1 MLQRVKNLIQHNY
14 PSYMNVLFAT
24 VRASEIGGN
33 YFVCYLCT
41 IIEEAVHDAN
51 ST

>member
-1 MLQRVKNLIQHNY
+1 
-14 PSYMNVLFAT
+14 MNVLFAI
-24 VRASEIGGN
+24 VRASEIRGN
-33 YFVCYLCT
+33 YLLNYLCT

>member
-1 MLQRVKNLIQHNY
+1 
-14 PSYMNVLFAT
+14 MNVLFAT
-24 VRASEIGGN
+24 VQASEIRGN
-33 YFVCYLCT
+33 YLVNYLCT

>member
-1 MLQRVKNLIQHNY
+1 
-14 PSYMNVLFAT
+14 MNVLFAT

-33 YFVCYLCT
+33 NLVSYLCT